1 MSTDESLIPAEE
13 KPWVPLADGIDFR
26 LLFTSLETGRWTV
39 LLRCQP
45 GSSFGRH
52 KHYGAGEYFVVKG
65 RMEYRMGVALAGTWG
80 YEPLGTIH
88 ECTSFPEYTE
98 LLFTNHGPVMFIE
111 EDGTIQSTLDGE
123 LLRGLIADN
132 AVTGPAG

>member
-1 MSTDESLIPAEE
+1 MSTDESLIPADE
-13 KPWVPLADGIDFR
+13 KPWVPLAEGIDFR
-26 LLFTSLETGRWTV
+26 LLFTSAETGRWTV

-80 YEPLGTIH
+80 YEPLDTIH
-88 ECTSFPEYTE
+88 ECTTFPDYTE
-98 LLFTNHGPVMFIE
+98 LLFTNHGPVMFIA
-111 EDGTIQSTLDGE
+111 EDETILSVLDGS
-123 LLRGLIADN
+123 LLKALHDKAGN
-132 AVTGPAG
+132 PA